1 MRTARHHGLASQY
14 PEPDA
19 RNCGLVYNDKGQA
32 ERISGA
38 PPRLAISAPTRD
50 ASDRVE
56 H

>member
-32 ERISGA
+32 ALISGA
-38 PPRLAISAPTRD
+38 PPLWAIRPPTRD